1 MGEMSARYRVAL
13 VDFDEDLFAP
23 RGREQEML
31 ASIGAAWVAG
41 QNRTAETVAPA
52 SRDADVVMIQS
63 VRRLLSRE
71 IIKGLDR
78 CRGIIRVG
86 IGYDSV
92 DQDACTEMG
101 IALCNVPEY
110 CVHEVADHAFALLMG
125 SARHLARQDR
135 WIREGRWDRLGAR
148 PARRLS
154 GQSLGL
160 VGFGRVARALV
171 EKVKG
176 MEFKLLAF
184 DPFMPDETMR
194 RHEVEPVSLEE
205 LVGRSDLISVH
216 APLTAQTHHLLGER
230 EFDLMRPGA
239 IIVNTSRGPVID
251 QKALVVA
258 LRTGKVAA
266 AGLDV
271 FESEPLEQGDAL
283 LQLENVTLTP
293 HVAGYS
299 EDAVGDLYRGACQT
313 AIELLQ
319 GTWPSPAVNPG
330 ARIAWEARWSAGR

>member
-1 MGEMSARYRVAL
+1 
-13 VDFDEDLFAP
+13 
-23 RGREQEML
+23 ML
-31 ASIGAAWVAG
+31 AGVGAEWIVG
-41 QNRTAETVAPA
+41 QNRTAETALLA
-52 SRDADVVMIQS
+52 SRSADVVMVQS
-63 VRRLLSRE
+63 VRRLLTRE
-71 IIKGLDR
+71 IIERLDR

-92 DQDACTEMG
+92 DQEACMEMG

-110 CVHEVADHAFALLMG
+110 CVHEVADHAFALLIG
-125 SARHLARQDR
+125 SVRHLARQDR
-135 WIREGRWDRLGAR
+135 WIREGRWDRLGAK
-148 PARRLS
+148 PAQRLQ

-184 DPFMPDETMR
+184 DPFVAEEMMHR
-194 RHEVEPVSLEE
+194 YGVERVSLEE
-205 LVGRSDLISVH
+205 LVSRSDLISVH
-216 APLTAQTHHLLGER
+216 APLTPETRHLLGER
-230 EFDLMRPGA
+230 EFDLMKPGA

-251 QKALVVA
+251 QKALVAV

-271 FESEPLEQGDAL
+271 FESEPLEQGSAL
-283 LQLENVTLTP
+283 PQLDNVTLTP

-299 EDAVGDLYRGACQT
+299 EDAVGELYRSACQT

-319 GTWPSPAVNPG
+319 GSWPSAALNPG
-330 ARIAWEARWSAGR
+330 ARSAWQARWS